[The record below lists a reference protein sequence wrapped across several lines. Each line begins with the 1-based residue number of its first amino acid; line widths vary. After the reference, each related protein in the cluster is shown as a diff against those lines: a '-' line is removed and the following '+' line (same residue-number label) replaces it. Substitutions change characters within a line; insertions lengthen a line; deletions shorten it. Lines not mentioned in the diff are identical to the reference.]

1 MVYYYPNPMLVIG
14 LSATSGKTN
23 YVVLLDT
30 FRKNYFQEGYQ

>member
-1 MVYYYPNPMLVIG
+1 MSDGLLLPKPYACVIG

-30 FRKNYFQEGYQ
+30 FRKSYFQ